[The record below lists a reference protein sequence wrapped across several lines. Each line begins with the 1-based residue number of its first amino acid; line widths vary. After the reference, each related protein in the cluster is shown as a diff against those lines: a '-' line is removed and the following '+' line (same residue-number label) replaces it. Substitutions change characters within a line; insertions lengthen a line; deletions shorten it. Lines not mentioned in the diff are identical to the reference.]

1 MTVYNA
7 ARYVRA
13 AIDSILIQ
21 TFTEFEFIIVDNCSS
36 DRTVEIIESY
46 GDKRIILI
54 KNNEN
59 VGQTKALN
67 IGLQESSGN
76 YIARMDADDV
86 CVPERLQLQYDFLE
100 EHPEIAVVGSSWIYI
115 NDEGRELRTYHT
127 LTDPVDIRCAL
138 VASGDLTSWC
148 MPHPV
153 ILARKKV
160 LADVGFYTEEAK
172 YNYPQDYDLW
182 SKLLVKDYQF
192 ANIRQPLLKYRILE
206 SSESRGLKDNQL
218 LEYRCKITSR
228 KIKAFLP
235 EIKTFDDLVL
245 MLEFRPQRSFEAG
258 ERIFYLFDQ
267 YFDGVM
273 KKSRD
278 VKKLSVWKKKIKL
291 YYIPQLLKTNKFLSI
306 KYMLCVLFTDPALFL
321 NGRFLRKLVKCY
333 FPNRINQKLYYK

>member
-1 MTVYNA
+1 MNNNCPKISVVMTVYNA

-67 IGLQESSGN
+67 IGLQESMGN

-127 LTDPVDIRCAL
+127 LTD
-138 VASGDLTSWC
+138 
-148 MPHPV
+148 
-153 ILARKKV
+153 
-160 LADVGFYTEEAK
+160 
-172 YNYPQDYDLW
+172 
-182 SKLLVKDYQF
+182 
-192 ANIRQPLLKYRILE
+192 
-206 SSESRGLKDNQL
+206 
-218 LEYRCKITSR
+218 
-228 KIKAFLP
+228 
-235 EIKTFDDLVL
+235 
-245 MLEFRPQRSFEAG
+245 
-258 ERIFYLFDQ
+258 
-267 YFDGVM
+267 
-273 KKSRD
+273 
-278 VKKLSVWKKKIKL
+278 
-291 YYIPQLLKTNKFLSI
+291 
-306 KYMLCVLFTDPALFL
+306 
-321 NGRFLRKLVKCY
+321 
-333 FPNRINQKLYYK
+333 